1 MTKDAILEK
10 ILSSRRANPYSE
22 KKSILE
28 LRDEH
33 HATGQSI
40 PLPNGTIYKKIIV
53 DKVPA
58 EWILSNNTTSDSV
71 FLFMHGGGYYRGSVE
86 TTRATAARIS
96 SVSNMRCLSI
106 DYRLAP
112 EHVFP
117 AAIDDTYTVY
127 KWLIKKGFLPKNIVV
142 GGISAGGGLA
152 LALLLKLKEKNEPF
166 PSGVVAISPWTDM
179 TQSGKTMLTNAET
192 DPIISKP
199 YLDRMSEMYLAGVSS
214 KTQLA
219 SPLFGNLEG
228 LPQIL
233 IQVGS
238 SETMLDDS
246 RRFAEKAKISN
257 VDVNY
262 EVWEDMFHGWHG
274 SAHILED
281 AERAIENIGVFCKK
295 VLDIY

>member
-33 HATGQSI
+33 HATSQSI

-58 EWILSNNTTSDSV
+58 EWILSNNITSDSV

-96 SVSNMRCLSI
+96 SVSNTRCLSI

-179 TQSGKTMLTNAET
+179 TQSGETMRTNAET

-199 YLDRMSEMYLAGVSS
+199 YLDRMSKMYLAGVSS

-274 SAHILED
+274 SAHILEE